1 MYLTTTISVVLVLFL
16 IGMECVVF
24 MATRRLLQDTRQGL
38 ALTLVL
44 NDQADSISIQNF
56 GTALRAAPFCYDY
69 KYISKEDA
77 LNEHIEHLGED
88 PSAFLGFNPLSAA
101 YEINLKEEYVD
112 ADSIA
117 KIKEQLL
124 SFSQVDEILYQEDV
138 VNILDNQIDNVSF
151 VLLVVALILLS
162 MSVVLI
168 VNTIRLHIYSKRFII
183 NTMRL
188 VGATPWV
195 IKKPFIRRNVL
206 MGLEASIV
214 ALLAIFATIYACYY
228 RLGIMLIPITIEN
241 CLIVGSTILSIGVLL
256 TFFTSLFATGKYVRM
271 KVDKMY
277 EI

>member
-112 ADSIA
+112 ADSISM
-117 KIKEQLL
+117 IKEQLL
-124 SFSQVDEILYQEDV
+124 SFSQVDEVLYQEDV

-151 VLLVVALILLS
+151 LLLVVALILLS

-195 IKKPFIRRNVL
+195 IKKPFISRNVL

>member
-124 SFSQVDEILYQEDV
+124 SFSQVDEVLYQEEV

-195 IKKPFIRRNVL
+195 IKKPFISRNVL

-241 CLIVGSTILSIGVLL
+241 CLIVGATILSIGVLL

>member
-117 KIKEQLL
+117 KIKEKLL
-124 SFSQVDEILYQEDV
+124 SFSQVDEVLYQEDV

-206 MGLEASIV
+206 MGLEASVI

>member
-44 NDQADSISIQNF
+44 NDQADSIAIQNF

-124 SFSQVDEILYQEDV
+124 SFSQVDEVLYQEDV

-195 IKKPFIRRNVL
+195 IKKPFISRNVL

-214 ALLAIFATIYACYY
+214 AFGNHSMACTKHNDS
-228 RLGIMLIPITIEN
+228 ITH
-241 CLIVGSTILSIGVLL
+241 
-256 TFFTSLFATGKYVRM
+256 
-271 KVDKMY
+271 
-277 EI
+277 

>member
-124 SFSQVDEILYQEDV
+124 SFSQVDEVLYQEDV

-241 CLIVGSTILSIGVLL
+241 CLIVGATILSIGVLL

>member
-24 MATRRLLQDTRQGL
+24 MATRRLLQDTIQGF

-44 NDQADSISIQNF
+44 NDQADSIAIQNF

-124 SFSQVDEILYQEDV
+124 SFSQVDEVLYQEDV

-195 IKKPFIRRNVL
+195 IKKPFISRNVL

-241 CLIVGSTILSIGVLL
+241 CLIVGATILSIGVLL

>member
-56 GTALRAAPFCYDY
+56 GTALRVAPFCYDY

-124 SFSQVDEILYQEDV
+124 SFSQIDEVLYQEDV

-195 IKKPFIRRNVL
+195 IKKPFISRNVL

-241 CLIVGSTILSIGVLL
+241 CLIVGATILSIGVLL

>member
-124 SFSQVDEILYQEDV
+124 SFSQVDEVLYQEDV

-195 IKKPFIRRNVL
+195 IKKPFISRNVL

-241 CLIVGSTILSIGVLL
+241 CLIVGATILSIGVLL